1 MALTDYEVA
10 PAARRN
16 LTVFL
21 LCDTSSSM
29 SGEKIAALNDG
40 MRNAL
45 PIIREIGENNA
56 DAEIK
61 LAVLSFG
68 NCVKW
73 LHEGPVAAN
82 TMEWK
87 DLTADGWTPMGEA
100 CRELCKKLSLHHGF
114 LKSASA
120 CFAPVC
126 ILLSDGAPTD
136 DFAGGLAKLKENN
149 WFRHATRI
157 ALAIGNDSDT
167 KVLSDFTGTDEMV
180 FKVHNVEALR
190 TCIKALVVT
199 STMINSQS
207 SSTSTNGDEV
217 KTKAEQTAEALH
229 DELDNVSG
237 IDVAARAVAVTIDPD
252 EFD

>member
-10 PAARRN
+10 PAARRT

-21 LCDTSSSM
+21 LCDTSGSM

-61 LAVLSFG
+61 LAVMSFDDS
-68 NCVKW
+68 VKW
-73 LHEGPVAAN
+73 LTEGPVSAES
-82 TMEWK
+82 MEWK
-87 DLTADGWTPMGEA
+87 DLTSGGSTCMGGA
-100 CRELCKKLSLHHGF
+100 CRELSSKLSAHRGF
-114 LKSASA
+114 LHSASA

-126 ILLSDGAPTD
+126 IILSDGAPTD
-136 DFAGGLAKLKENN
+136 DFAGGLSKLKENN
-149 WFRHATRI
+149 WFKHATRI
-157 ALAIGNDSDT
+157 ALAIGNDADT
-167 KVLSDFTGTDEMV
+167 KVLSAFTGTDEMV

-207 SSTSTNGDEV
+207 SSTSTDGGEV
-217 KTKAEQTAEALH
+217 MTKAEQTAEALH
-229 DELDNVSG
+229 EELENVAG